1 MISITEAAKQHL
13 IEITSKEDKLVRLGV
28 KGGGCSGFTYDWQLI
43 DEKENDD
50 EAISLDDQH
59 NLFIDGLS
67 ILYLAGLEIDYV
79 TDIFGR
85 TLQIRNPNVKSS
97 CGCGESFNVA

>member
-1 MISITEAAKQHL
+1 MIVITEAAKQHL
-13 IEITSKEDKLVRLGV
+13 IEIISKEDKLVRLGV

>member
-1 MISITEAAKQHL
+1 MNDIIEDAKQHL
-13 IEITSKEDKLVRLGV
+13 IEITTKENKLVKLGV

-43 DEKENDD
+43 DKKETDD
-50 EAISLDDQH
+50 EVISLDDQH

-79 TDIFGR
+79 TDIFGK
-85 TLQIRNPNVKSS
+85 TLQINNPNVKSA
-97 CGCGESFNVA
+97 CGCGESFNVM

>member
-1 MISITEAAKQHL
+1 MIAITEAAKQHL
-13 IEITSKEDKLVRLGV
+13 IEITTKESKLVKLGV

-43 DEKENDD
+43 DKKENDD

-79 TDIFGR
+79 ADIFGK
-85 TLQIRNPNVKSS
+85 TLQISNPNVKSS
-97 CGCGESFNVA
+97 CGCGESFNVM